1 MKISK
6 YTAIV
11 AAVAAAGVFSSC
23 ENGENEFPD
32 FEDGVS
38 VYFAKQYPVRTLVMG
53 DDTYDTSLDNAHR
66 CRIYATMGGA
76 YKGRDITLEIAA
88 DPTLVEHLTW
98 DGTRPVK
105 AMPESYYKLGS
116 NTISYGGSHM
126 GYVEVELTDAFFA
139 DPEALANNY
148 VIPVVIKSQ
157 KGADRILSG
166 TPAVEGDNPP
176 RCNSDA
182 WSEQPKDFVLYGV
195 KYINKYDAE
204 YATRGLDKVTENG
217 QTTLVKRHKAHVE
230 EDELRNVNTQDLRT
244 ALYPVS
250 TVITLPDGNKQ
261 TLTCELKLS
270 FDDNDQC
277 TIVSNT
283 DGYTAA
289 GNGKFVRNGEKN
301 SWGNK
306 DRNALYLEYTV
317 DFGSRK
323 IETLDTLVVKSRNV
337 TGEYFT
343 PQYKN

>member
-6 YTAIV
+6 YTAII

-126 GYVEVELTDAFFA
+126 GYVEVEFTDAFFA

-195 KYINKYDAE
+195 KY
-204 YATRGLDKVTENG
+204 
-217 QTTLVKRHKAHVE
+217 
-230 EDELRNVNTQDLRT
+230 NTQDLRT

>member
-1 MKISK
+1 M
-6 YTAIV
+6 
-11 AAVAAAGVFSSC
+11 
-23 ENGENEFPD
+23 
-32 FEDGVS
+32 
-38 VYFAKQYPVRTLVMG
+38 
-53 DDTYDTSLDNAHR
+53 
-66 CRIYATMGGA
+66 
-76 YKGRDITLEIAA
+76 
-88 DPTLVEHLTW
+88 
-98 DGTRPVK
+98 
-105 AMPESYYKLGS
+105 
-116 NTISYGGSHM
+116 
-126 GYVEVELTDAFFA
+126 
-139 DPEALANNY
+139 
-148 VIPVVIKSQ
+148 
-157 KGADRILSG
+157 
-166 TPAVEGDNPP
+166 
-176 RCNSDA
+176 
-182 WSEQPKDFVLYGV
+182 
-195 KYINKYDAE
+195 
-204 YATRGLDKVTENG
+204 
-217 QTTLVKRHKAHVE
+217 
-230 EDELRNVNTQDLRT
+230 
-244 ALYPVS
+244 S

>member
-6 YTAIV
+6 YTAII
-11 AAVAAAGVFSSC
+11 AAVAVAGVFSSC

-38 VYFAKQYPVRTLVMG
+38 VYFAKQYPVR
-53 DDTYDTSLDNAHR
+53 
-66 CRIYATMGGA
+66 
-76 YKGRDITLEIAA
+76 TLEIAA

-204 YATRGLDKVTENG
+204 YATRGIDKVTENG

-261 TLTCELKLS
+261 TLTYELKLS

-306 DRNALYLEYTV
+306 DRNAL
-317 DFGSRK
+317 SR
-323 IETLDTLVVKSRNV
+323 IHRVLRLTQNRDARHSRSK
-337 TGEYFT
+337 E
-343 PQYKN
+343 PQRNRRVLHSPI